1 MKETEEIS
9 IAEEKVVD
17 ISLKDLAKK
26 LEEFT
31 KARDWEKYHSPR
43 NLLLAM
49 VMSYPPYICVQS
61 ILLGYSSDQT
71 HIIYVVWQLAY
82 STELLVCI
90 NYSKKQYKTK
100 RRRKLF
106 STQLYTQALS
116 TALSSLLFV
125 LFVFLHTNNTHTR
138 IYTYT
143 C

>member
-26 LEEFT
+26 LEEFA
-31 KARDWEKYHSPR
+31 KARDWEKYHSPK

-71 HIIYVVWQLAY
+71 HIIYVVRQLVY
-82 STELLVCI
+82 SIELLVCI

-106 STQLYTQALS
+106 TT
-116 TALSSLLFV
+116 
-125 LFVFLHTNNTHTR
+125 
-138 IYTYT
+138 
-143 C
+143 